1 MVQEHLQN
9 MAIAER
15 MYRFLYIS
23 IQYKNSRKMFSPAAK
38 RIMVVDDE
46 PDIVGIVHNILK
58 RYGYSHI
65 DSFMNPIE
73 ALHEFEGA
81 NVASHGNRYDLLIL
95 DVRMPVISG
104 YEFAKKAKSMD
115 PKIRVILMTA
125 FEIADDR
132 SPGLPVI
139 KYDELVK
146 KPFALNTI
154 CKAVERQLATDS
166 Q

>member
-1 MVQEHLQN
+1 
-9 MAIAER
+9 
-15 MYRFLYIS
+15 
-23 IQYKNSRKMFSPAAK
+23 MFSPAAK

-46 PDIVGIVHNILK
+46 PDIVAIVQNILK
-58 RYGYSHI
+58 RYGYSHV
-65 DSFMNPIE
+65 DSFTNPIE

-81 NVASHGNRYDLLIL
+81 NVTSHGDRYDLLIL
-95 DVRMPVISG
+95 DVRMPVVSG

-115 PKIRVILMTA
+115 PKIKVILITA
-125 FEIADDR
+125 FEIEEE
-132 SPGLPVI
+132 SSQSLPVI

-154 CKAVERQLATDS
+154 CKAVERQLAADS